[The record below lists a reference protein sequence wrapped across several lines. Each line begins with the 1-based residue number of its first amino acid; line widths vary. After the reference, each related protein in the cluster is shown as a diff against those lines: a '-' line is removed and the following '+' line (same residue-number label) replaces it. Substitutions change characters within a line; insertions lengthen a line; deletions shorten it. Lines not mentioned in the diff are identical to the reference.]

1 MATDDHLYGKSTL
14 TTVALGPLQ
23 VSGVGGR
30 KRGYT
35 LLIAGLQGQAQPRRE
50 RFVQRIKAAPWGG
63 GIHGS
68 GV

>member
-14 TTVALGPLQ
+14 ITVAPGPLQ

-30 KRGYT
+30 KWGYT

-50 RFVQRIKAAPWGG
+50 RFV
-63 GIHGS
+63 
-68 GV
+68 